1 MALPKHLII
10 GLRGEQL
17 AARYLR
23 KHGYKI
29 LNANYAT
36 KLGETDIIA
45 LSRDNTLCF
54 IEVKTRSP
62 GTMLP
67 PSDAVDYKKEENLK
81 TNAAAYMK
89 QTKTEAENIRFDIIE
104 IILYD
109 LDTAD
114 INHIKNA
121 F

>member
-1 MALPKHLII
+1 MALPKHLIT

-17 AARYLR
+17 AVRYL
-23 KHGYKI
+23 YKQRYRI
-29 LNANYAT
+29 VATNYET

-45 LSRDNTLCF
+45 IDRQKTLCF

-62 GTMLP
+62 GQLLP
-67 PSDAVDYKKEENLK
+67 PSEAVDFRKQQNLE
-81 TNAAAYMK
+81 TNAAAFMRANKLEHLPY
-89 QTKTEAENIRFDIIE
+89 RFDFIE
-104 IILYD
+104 VILHD
-109 LDTAD
+109 LYTAD

>member
-1 MALPKHLII
+1 MALPQNLKT

-23 KHGYKI
+23 KNGYM
-29 LNANYAT
+29 LYAGNYFT
-36 KLGETDIIA
+36 SVGETDIIA
-45 LSRDNTLCF
+45 VEPDGTICLV
-54 IEVKTRSP
+54 EVKTRAP
-62 GTMLP
+62 GGMLP
-67 PSDAVDYKKEENLK
+67 PAEAVDYAKESRLK
-81 TNAAAYMK
+81 SNAAAFLK
-89 QTKTEAENIRFDIIE
+89 QSSEKPKAIRFDIIE